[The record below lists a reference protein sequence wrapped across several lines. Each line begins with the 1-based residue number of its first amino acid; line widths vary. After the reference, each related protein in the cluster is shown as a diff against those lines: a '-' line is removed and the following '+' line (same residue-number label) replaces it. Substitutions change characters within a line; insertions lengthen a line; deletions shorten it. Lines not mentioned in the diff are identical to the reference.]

1 MCRLDG
7 ETAQGRYGRRYE
19 RDRDIMVVPSENV
32 SRLTLYH
39 TQQRLSI
46 DSMCVIMVEIGERNE
61 GV

>member
-7 ETAQGRYGRRYE
+7 ETARGRYGRRYE
-19 RDRDIMVVPSENV
+19 RDRDRMVVPSENV

-39 TQQRLSI
+39 TGRRLSI